1 MTRREIGPEL
11 SIDPPPS
18 ACYLSVLPPA
28 LDKIAKN
35 PIRPDRDDR
44 HFEPEAAARAS
55 SAIMSKHE
63 EQSKGF
69 KVTDRR
75 SFTREGE
82 RIAHHEEERE
92 AVDVRPPAPAA
103 PSDARLPAESPG
115 RLEPLFLDLL
125 SLLATQAS
133 LALGSPHPMT
143 GEAHDDL
150 ELARAMISMIEV
162 LKTKTKGNLAR
173 DEERALDEILYQ
185 LRMEF
190 TKKAKSAKI

>member
-1 MTRREIGPEL
+1 MRRREIRPEL
-11 SIDPPPS
+11 SIDPPKS
-18 ACYLSVLPPA
+18 ACYLSLLPPA
-28 LDKIAKN
+28 LDKNAETRFQRTGTIVISKQN
-35 PIRPDRDDR
+35 RPLTGV
-44 HFEPEAAARAS
+44 
-55 SAIMSKHE
+55 SAEIMSEHE

-75 SFTREGE
+75 SFTREGD
-82 RIAHHEEERE
+82 RIVQHEEERE
-92 AVDVRPPAPAA
+92 VIDVPPAAA
-103 PSDARLPAESPG
+103 PEARLRAESAG

-150 ELARAMISMIEV
+150 EMARTMISMIEV
-162 LKTKTKGNLAR
+162 LRTKTKGNLAR
-173 DEERALDEILYQ
+173 DEEQALDEILYQ

-190 TKKAKSAKI
+190 TKKAKAAKR

>member
-1 MTRREIGPEL
+1 
-11 SIDPPPS
+11 
-18 ACYLSVLPPA
+18 
-28 LDKIAKN
+28 
-35 PIRPDRDDR
+35 
-44 HFEPEAAARAS
+44 
-55 SAIMSKHE
+55 MSEHE

-82 RIAHHEEERE
+82 RITGHEEDPE
-92 AVDVRPPAPAA
+92 AVDVRPATAARDLERAEPAGA
-103 PSDARLPAESPG
+103 LSPH
-115 RLEPLFLDLL
+115 FLDLL

-133 LALGSPHPMT
+133 MALGAPHPLT
-143 GEAHDDL
+143 GEAQDDL
-150 ELARAMISMIEV
+150 EMARALIAMIEV

-190 TKKAKSAKI
+190 MTKAKASKR

>member
-11 SIDPPPS
+11 SIDPPKS
-18 ACYLSVLPPA
+18 ACYLSLLPPA
-28 LDKIAKN
+28 LDKNVATRFQRTGTIIVSNQK
-35 PIRPDRDDR
+35 RPSPGACQQ
-44 HFEPEAAARAS
+44 E
-55 SAIMSKHE
+55 IMSEHE

-82 RIAHHEEERE
+82 RIGQHEEERE
-92 AVDVRPPAPAA
+92 MVDVRSAAA
-103 PSDARLPAESPG
+103 PDARLRAESAG
-115 RLEPLFLDLL
+115 RLDPLFLDLL

-133 LALGSPHPMT
+133 LALGAPHPMT

-150 ELARAMISMIEV
+150 EMARAMISMIEV
-162 LKTKTKGNLAR
+162 LRTKTKGNLAQ

-190 TKKAKSAKI
+190 TRKVKAAKS

>member
-1 MTRREIGPEL
+1 MRRREIGPEL
-11 SIDPPPS
+11 SIDPPKS
-18 ACYLSVLPPA
+18 ACYLSVLPTV
-28 LDKIAKN
+28 LDKNVASSIPA
-35 PIRPDRDDR
+35 DRDHHR
-44 HFEPEAAARAS
+44 FEPEAALTGRV
-55 SAIMSKHE
+55 SAEIMSEHE

-75 SFTREGE
+75 SFTREGD
-82 RIAHHEEERE
+82 RIAQHEEERE
-92 AVDVRPPAPAA
+92 MVEARSTAA
-103 PSDARLPAESPG
+103 PDARLPAESAG

-150 ELARAMISMIEV
+150 EMARAMISMIEV
-162 LKTKTKGNLAR
+162 LRTKTKGNLAR
-173 DEERALDEILYQ
+173 DEERALDDILYQ

-190 TKKAKSAKI
+190 TKQAKAAKS

>member
-1 MTRREIGPEL
+1 
-11 SIDPPPS
+11 
-18 ACYLSVLPPA
+18 
-28 LDKIAKN
+28 
-35 PIRPDRDDR
+35 
-44 HFEPEAAARAS
+44 
-55 SAIMSKHE
+55 MSEQE
-63 EQSKGF
+63 EQTKGF

-82 RIAHHEEERE
+82 RIAHQEEERDT
-92 AVDVRPPAPAA
+92 VDVRPAPAPE
-103 PSDARLPAESPG
+103 ARLRAESTG
-115 RLEPLFLDLL
+115 RLDPLFLDLL

-150 ELARAMISMIEV
+150 EMARTMISMIEV
-162 LKTKTKGNLAR
+162 LKTKTNGNLAR

-190 TKKAKSAKI
+190 TKRAKSAKV

>member
-1 MTRREIGPEL
+1 
-11 SIDPPPS
+11 
-18 ACYLSVLPPA
+18 
-28 LDKIAKN
+28 
-35 PIRPDRDDR
+35 
-44 HFEPEAAARAS
+44 
-55 SAIMSKHE
+55 MSEQE
-63 EQSKGF
+63 EQNKGF

-75 SFTREGE
+75 SFNREGD
-82 RIAHHEEERE
+82 RIVQQEEERE
-92 AVDVRPPAPAA
+92 VVEVPPAAA
-103 PSDARLPAESPG
+103 ADARLRTESAG

-150 ELARAMISMIEV
+150 EMARTMISMIEV
-162 LKTKTKGNLAR
+162 LRTKTKGNLAR

-190 TKKAKSAKI
+190 TKKAKAAKR

>member
-1 MTRREIGPEL
+1 
-11 SIDPPPS
+11 
-18 ACYLSVLPPA
+18 
-28 LDKIAKN
+28 
-35 PIRPDRDDR
+35 
-44 HFEPEAAARAS
+44 
-55 SAIMSKHE
+55 MSEHE

-75 SFTREGE
+75 SFTREGD
-82 RIAHHEEERE
+82 RIAQHEEERE
-92 AVDVRPPAPAA
+92 MVEARSTAA
-103 PSDARLPAESPG
+103 PDARLPAESAG

-150 ELARAMISMIEV
+150 EMARAMISMIEV
-162 LKTKTKGNLAR
+162 LRTKTKGNLAR
-173 DEERALDEILYQ
+173 DEERALDDILYQ

-190 TKKAKSAKI
+190 TKQAKAAKS

>member
-1 MTRREIGPEL
+1 
-11 SIDPPPS
+11 
-18 ACYLSVLPPA
+18 
-28 LDKIAKN
+28 
-35 PIRPDRDDR
+35 
-44 HFEPEAAARAS
+44 
-55 SAIMSKHE
+55 MSEQE

-92 AVDVRPPAPAA
+92 PVDVRPAQAPET
-103 PSDARLPAESPG
+103 RLRGESAG
-115 RLEPLFLDLL
+115 RLDPLFLDLL

-133 LALGSPHPMT
+133 LALGAPHPVT

-150 ELARAMISMIEV
+150 EMARTMISMIEV
-162 LKTKTKGNLAR
+162 LKTKTRGNLAR
-173 DEERALDEILYQ
+173 DEERALEEILYQ

-190 TKKAKSAKI
+190 TKRAKSAKV

>member
-1 MTRREIGPEL
+1 
-11 SIDPPPS
+11 
-18 ACYLSVLPPA
+18 
-28 LDKIAKN
+28 
-35 PIRPDRDDR
+35 
-44 HFEPEAAARAS
+44 
-55 SAIMSKHE
+55 MSEQE

-75 SFTREGE
+75 SFTREGD
-82 RIAHHEEERE
+82 RIVQQEEERE
-92 AVDVRPPAPAA
+92 LVEAPPATA
-103 PSDARLPAESPG
+103 PDARLRAESAG

-133 LALGSPHPMT
+133 LALGAPHPMT

-150 ELARAMISMIEV
+150 EMARTMISMIEV
-162 LKTKTKGNLAR
+162 LRTKTKGNLAR

-190 TKKAKSAKI
+190 TKKAKAAKR

>member
-1 MTRREIGPEL
+1 LIHPKGHVIL
-11 SIDPPPS
+11 
-18 ACYLSVLPPA
+18 AYCPA
-28 LDKIAKN
+28 LDI
-35 PIRPDRDDR
+35 IGDSDSIERGTIID
-44 HFEPEAAARAS
+44 FEPEPALKRARVS
-55 SAIMSKHE
+55 WIMSEHE

-82 RIAHHEEERE
+82 RISRHEEEPE
-92 AVDVRPPAPAA
+92 AVDVRPAA
-103 PSDARLPAESPG
+103 ARDSGRTERAESAGVLSPH
-115 RLEPLFLDLL
+115 FLDLL

-133 LALGSPHPMT
+133 MALGAPHPVT

-150 ELARAMISMIEV
+150 EMARAMISMIEV

-190 TKKAKSAKI
+190 MTKAKASKR

>member
-1 MTRREIGPEL
+1 
-11 SIDPPPS
+11 
-18 ACYLSVLPPA
+18 
-28 LDKIAKN
+28 
-35 PIRPDRDDR
+35 
-44 HFEPEAAARAS
+44 
-55 SAIMSKHE
+55 MSEQE

-75 SFTREGE
+75 SFNREGE
-82 RIAHHEEERE
+82 RIANREEERE
-92 AVDVRPPAPAA
+92 PIDVRPTAPA
-103 PSDARLPAESPG
+103 DARVRTEPPG

-133 LALGSPHPMT
+133 LALGSPHPVT
-143 GEAHDDL
+143 GEAQDDL
-150 ELARAMISMIEV
+150 EMARTMISMIEV
-162 LKTKTKGNLAR
+162 LKGKTKGNLAR

>member
-1 MTRREIGPEL
+1 
-11 SIDPPPS
+11 
-18 ACYLSVLPPA
+18 
-28 LDKIAKN
+28 
-35 PIRPDRDDR
+35 
-44 HFEPEAAARAS
+44 
-55 SAIMSKHE
+55 MSEQE

-75 SFTREGE
+75 SFTREGD

-92 AVDVRPPAPAA
+92 PVDVRPAQSPET
-103 PSDARLPAESPG
+103 RLRGESAG
-115 RLEPLFLDLL
+115 RLDPLFLDLL

-133 LALGSPHPMT
+133 LALGAPHPVT

-150 ELARAMISMIEV
+150 EMARTMISMIEV

-190 TKKAKSAKI
+190 TKRAKSAKV

>member
-1 MTRREIGPEL
+1 
-11 SIDPPPS
+11 
-18 ACYLSVLPPA
+18 
-28 LDKIAKN
+28 
-35 PIRPDRDDR
+35 
-44 HFEPEAAARAS
+44 
-55 SAIMSKHE
+55 MSEHE

-75 SFTREGE
+75 SFTREGD
-82 RIAHHEEERE
+82 RIAQHEEERE
-92 AVDVRPPAPAA
+92 MVDVAAPAA
-103 PSDARLPAESPG
+103 APDARLHAESAG

-143 GEAHDDL
+143 GEAGEDL
-150 ELARAMISMIEV
+150 EMARAMISMIEV
-162 LKTKTKGNLAR
+162 LRTKTKGNLAR

-190 TKKAKSAKI
+190 TKKAKAAKR

>member
-1 MTRREIGPEL
+1 
-11 SIDPPPS
+11 
-18 ACYLSVLPPA
+18 
-28 LDKIAKN
+28 
-35 PIRPDRDDR
+35 
-44 HFEPEAAARAS
+44 
-55 SAIMSKHE
+55 MSEQE

-82 RIAHHEEERE
+82 RISNQEEERE
-92 AVDVRPPAPAA
+92 PVDVRPATPPA
-103 PSDARLPAESPG
+103 SEARSRTESPG
-115 RLEPLFLDLL
+115 RLDPLFLDLL

-150 ELARAMISMIEV
+150 EMARTMISMIEV

-173 DEERALDEILYQ
+173 DEDRALDEILYQ

-190 TKKAKSAKI
+190 TKRAKSAKI

>member
-1 MTRREIGPEL
+1 MSE
-11 SIDPPPS
+11 
-18 ACYLSVLPPA
+18 
-28 LDKIAKN
+28 
-35 PIRPDRDDR
+35 
-44 HFEPEAAARAS
+44 HEA
-55 SAIMSKHE
+55 
-63 EQSKGF
+63 QSKGI
-69 KVTDRR
+69 KVTDRL

-82 RIAHHEEERE
+82 RIANQEEERE
-92 AVDVRPPAPAA
+92 PVDVRSVTPPA
-103 PSDARLPAESPG
+103 SEARVRTESQG
-115 RLEPLFLDLL
+115 RLDPLFLDLL

-150 ELARAMISMIEV
+150 EMARTMISMIEV

-190 TKKAKSAKI
+190 TKRAKSAKM

>member
-1 MTRREIGPEL
+1 
-11 SIDPPPS
+11 
-18 ACYLSVLPPA
+18 
-28 LDKIAKN
+28 
-35 PIRPDRDDR
+35 
-44 HFEPEAAARAS
+44 
-55 SAIMSKHE
+55 MSEQE

-75 SFTREGE
+75 SFTREGD
-82 RIAHHEEERE
+82 RIVQQEEERE
-92 AVDVRPPAPAA
+92 VVESPPAAA
-103 PSDARLPAESPG
+103 PDARLRAESAG

-150 ELARAMISMIEV
+150 EMARTMISMIEV
-162 LKTKTKGNLAR
+162 LRTKTKGNLAR

-190 TKKAKSAKI
+190 TKKAKAAKR

>member
-1 MTRREIGPEL
+1 
-11 SIDPPPS
+11 
-18 ACYLSVLPPA
+18 
-28 LDKIAKN
+28 
-35 PIRPDRDDR
+35 
-44 HFEPEAAARAS
+44 
-55 SAIMSKHE
+55 MSEQE

-75 SFTREGE
+75 SFNREGE
-82 RIAHHEEERE
+82 RIANREEDRE
-92 AVDVRPPAPAA
+92 PIEVRPTPPA
-103 PSDARLPAESPG
+103 DARIRTEPPG

-143 GEAHDDL
+143 GEAQDDL
-150 ELARAMISMIEV
+150 EMARTMISMIEV
-162 LKTKTKGNLAR
+162 LKVKTKGNLAR